1 MVCAKQVFCNLNYLN
16 PCMKEHSSITTKDNL
31 KIAIFSNQ
39 LKSDKGVLVITHG
52 MGEHA
57 KRYSEMADFFTKEGF
72 AVVGFDI
79 RGHGMSGG
87 RRGHTPGYDFLM
99 DDIERVCSK
108 VKTDH
113 PSLPIFLFGHSM
125 GGNLVLNFLLRKP
138 NIFAGAIVTGP
149 YLKLGFEPPKWKI
162 KLAKLS
168 ANIWPSLSQPTDLEL
183 DALSRNKEVIRKYE
197 NDELVH
203 DRITSAFFV
212 NVHFAGQY
220 AISHANEI
228 KTPLLIMHGEDDR
241 LTSPEGSKEFASN
254 ANSNVHLKLWK
265 GLYHELHNEP
275 EKKEVFQYELEW
287 IEELLK

>member
-1 MVCAKQVFCNLNYLN
+1 
-16 PCMKEHSSITTKDNL
+16 MKEHSSITTKDNL

-197 NDELVH
+197 DDELVH

>member
-1 MVCAKQVFCNLNYLN
+1 
-16 PCMKEHSSITTKDNL
+16 MKEYTSITTRDNL

-39 LKSDKGVLVITHG
+39 LKSEKGLILITHG

-57 KRYSEMADFFTKEGF
+57 NRYGHMANFFSNEGF
-72 AVVGFDI
+72 AVMAFDI
-79 RGHGMSGG
+79 RGHGCSEGK
-87 RRGHTPGYDFLM
+87 RGHAPGYDYLM
-99 DDIERVCSK
+99 DDLDRVYLK
-108 VKTDH
+108 VKTDY

-125 GGNLVLNFLLRKP
+125 GGNLVLNFLLRKQKEL
-138 NIFAGAIVTGP
+138 NGAIVTGP
-149 YLKLGFEPPKWKI
+149 YLRLGFEPPKWKI
-162 KLAKLS
+162 ILAKLS
-168 ANIWPSLSQPTDLEL
+168 ANIWPSLSQPTELEL
-183 DALSRNKEVIRKYE
+183 DALSRNQDVIHKYE
-197 NDELVH
+197 DDELVH